1 MAKKTKLDLMLELEE
16 ARQRVYSFKF
26 RFVMV
31 VVVLLISFMAV
42 SFAAIYGYNNLFNEN
57 QRLKQDMQYSNWT
70 LKFYCEENVPLDSN
84 PEIVLDLKQDG
95 EIKFENYSFYREFE
109 KNFQKKLPN
118 SCEIIR

>member
-1 MAKKTKLDLMLELEE
+1 MAKKTKLDLMFELEE
-16 ARQRVYSFKF
+16 ARQLVDSFKF
-26 RFVMV
+26 RFVMA
-31 VVVLLISFMAV
+31 VVLLITFMAV
-42 SFAAIYGYNNLFNEN
+42 SFALGYGSNNLFNEN